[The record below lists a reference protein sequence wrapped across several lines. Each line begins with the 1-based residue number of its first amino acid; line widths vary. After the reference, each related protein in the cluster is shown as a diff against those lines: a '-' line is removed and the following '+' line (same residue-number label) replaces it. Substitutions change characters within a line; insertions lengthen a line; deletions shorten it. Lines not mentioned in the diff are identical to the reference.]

1 MNRVIFTALL
11 LSLFNSSSSALVLH
25 IDSFHFEVD
34 NVVIGSQNVEGF
46 IDVPSSSQELTNYQL
61 QLYFTDS
68 IMIFDST
75 QNFTIDTYEHI
86 DGDMEPTIIESTHAY
101 TNFDYPTFTLT
112 NSKLA
117 FNLLEGDLIFETEE
131 TFMDSTEYSTIIDD
145 ELIITM
151 SSGNLLWL
159 VDSFSYPQDNKTY
172 SYTHISSNP
181 NSVMAVFN
189 IVPEP
194 SSYALLLGGLALG
207 LVALRRQ

>member
-1 MNRVIFTALL
+1 MNRVTFTALL
-11 LSLFNSSSSALVLH
+11 LSLFNSSSSALVLY

-34 NVVIGSQNVEGF
+34 NVVLGSQNVEGF
-46 IDVPSSSQELTNYQL
+46 IDVPSSSQELTNYHL
-61 QLYFTDS
+61 SFDDL

-75 QNFTIDTYEHI
+75 QNFTIDTYEDI
-86 DGDMEPTIIESTHAY
+86 DGDLEPTIIASDHAY

-131 TFMDSTEYSTIIDD
+131 YIMGGSEYSTAIDD

-159 VDSFSYPQDNKTY
+159 VDSFSYPQDNNIY
-172 SYTHISSNP
+172 PYTHISSNP
-181 NSVMAVFN
+181 SSVMAVFN
-189 IVPEP
+189 IVPETGVKVP
-194 SSYALLLGGLALG
+194 CIMLSYNT
-207 LVALRRQ
+207 

>member
-1 MNRVIFTALL
+1 MPSGNERVAKATTNNDSGLVTAPISEIEIF
-11 LSLFNSSSSALVLH
+11 LSFDDL
-25 IDSFHFEVD
+25 
-34 NVVIGSQNVEGF
+34 
-46 IDVPSSSQELTNYQL
+46 
-61 QLYFTDS
+61 

-75 QNFTIDTYEHI
+75 QNCTIDTYDDV
-86 DGDMEPTIIESTHAY
+86 DGDTEPSIIQSEHAY

-112 NSKLA
+112 NSKSA

-131 TFMDSTEYSTIIDD
+131 YIMGSTEFSTIIDD

-159 VDSFSYPQDNKTY
+159 VDSFSYPEDNITY

-207 LVALRRQ
+207 LVALRRRPSIRLLTEKKAEH

>member
-11 LSLFNSSSSALVLH
+11 LSLFNSSSSALVLY
-25 IDSFHFEVD
+25 INSFHFEVD
-34 NVVIGSQNVEGF
+34 NVVLGSQNVEGF
-46 IDVPSSSQELTNYQL
+46 IDIPNSSQELTNYQL
-61 QLYFTDS
+61 SFDDL

-75 QNFTIDTYEHI
+75 QNFTIDTYDDI
-86 DGDMEPTIIESTHAY
+86 DSEMEPTIVETEYAY
-101 TNFDYPTFTLT
+101 TNFGYPTFTLT

-131 TFMDSTEYSTIIDD
+131 YNMGSAEYSTIIDD

-159 VDSFSYPQDNKTY
+159 VDSFFNPQDNKTY

-194 SSYALLLGGLALG
+194 SSYALLLGSLALG
-207 LVALRRQ
+207 LVALRRRL

>member
-1 MNRVIFTALL
+1 MIL
-11 LSLFNSSSSALVLH
+11 
-25 IDSFHFEVD
+25 
-34 NVVIGSQNVEGF
+34 
-46 IDVPSSSQELTNYQL
+46 
-61 QLYFTDS
+61 

-75 QNFTIDTYEHI
+75 QNFTIDTYDDI
-86 DGDMEPTIIESTHAY
+86 DSEMEPTIVETEYAY

-131 TFMDSTEYSTIIDD
+131 YNMGSAEYSTIIDD

-159 VDSFSYPQDNKTY
+159 VDSFFNPQDNKTY

-207 LVALRRQ
+207 LVALRRRL

>member
-11 LSLFNSSSSALVLH
+11 LSLFNSSSSALVLY

-34 NVVIGSQNVEGF
+34 NVVLGSQNVEGF
-46 IDVPSSSQELTNYQL
+46 IDVPNSSQELTNYHL
-61 QLYFTDS
+61 SFDDL

-75 QNFTIDTYEHI
+75 QNFTIDTYDDI
-86 DGDMEPTIIESTHAY
+86 DGDLEPTIIASDHAY

-131 TFMDSTEYSTIIDD
+131 YYMSSSEYSTVFDD

-159 VDSFSYPQDNKTY
+159 VDSVYNSQDNKTY

-194 SSYALLLGGLALG
+194 SSYALLMGGLALG
-207 LVALRRQ
+207 LVALRRR

>member
-1 MNRVIFTALL
+1 MNRVTFTALL
-11 LSLFNSSSSALVLH
+11 ISLFNSSSSALVLY

-34 NVVIGSQNVEGF
+34 NVVLGSQNVEGF
-46 IDVPSSSQELTNYQL
+46 IDVPNSSQELTNYYL
-61 QLYFTDS
+61 SFDDL

-75 QNFTIDTYEHI
+75 QNFTIDTYDDI
-86 DGDMEPTIIESTHAY
+86 DGDLEPTIIASDHAY

-131 TFMDSTEYSTIIDD
+131 YYMSGSEYSTVFDD

-151 SSGNLLWL
+151 SSGNLQWL
-159 VDSFSYPQDNKTY
+159 VDSFFNPQDNKTY
-172 SYTHISSNP
+172 PYTHISSNP

-194 SSYALLLGGLALG
+194 SNYALLLGGLALG
-207 LVALRRQ
+207 LVALRRR

>member
-11 LSLFNSSSSALVLH
+11 LSLFNSSSSALVLY
-25 IDSFHFEVD
+25 INSFHFEVD
-34 NVVIGSQNVEGF
+34 NVVLGSQNVEGF
-46 IDVPSSSQELTNYQL
+46 IDIPNSSQELTNYQL
-61 QLYFTDS
+61 SFDDL

-75 QNFTIDTYEHI
+75 QNFTIDTYDDI
-86 DGDMEPTIIESTHAY
+86 DSEMEPTIVETEYAY

-131 TFMDSTEYSTIIDD
+131 YNMGSAEYSTIIDD

-159 VDSFSYPQDNKTY
+159 VDSFFNPQDNKTY

-194 SSYALLLGGLALG
+194 SSYALLLGSLALG
-207 LVALRRQ
+207 LVALRRRL

>member
-11 LSLFNSSSSALVLH
+11 LSLFNSSSSALVLY

-34 NVVIGSQNVEGF
+34 NVVLGSQNVEGF
-46 IDVPSSSQELTNYQL
+46 IDVPNSSQELTNYHL
-61 QLYFTDS
+61 SFDDL

-75 QNFTIDTYEHI
+75 QNFTIDTYDDV
-86 DGDMEPTIIESTHAY
+86 DGDTEPSIIQSEHAY

-131 TFMDSTEYSTIIDD
+131 YIMGSAELSHIIDY

-151 SSGNLLWL
+151 SSENLLWL
-159 VDSFSYPQDNKTY
+159 VDSFPEEDNKTY

-207 LVALRRQ
+207 LVALHRR

>member
-11 LSLFNSSSSALVLH
+11 IFFFNSPSSALVLY

-34 NVVIGSQNVEGF
+34 NVVLGSQNVEGF
-46 IDVPSSSQELTNYQL
+46 IDVSNSSEEFANYHL
-61 QLYFTDS
+61 SFDDL

-75 QNFTIDTYEHI
+75 QNFTIDTYDDV
-86 DGDMEPTIIESTHAY
+86 DGDTEPSLIQSEYAY
-101 TNFDYPTFTLT
+101 TNFDHPTFTLT

-131 TFMDSTEYSTIIDD
+131 YIMGSTEYSTIIDD

-151 SSGNLLWL
+151 SSGNLLWY

-181 NSVMAVFN
+181 YSVMAVFN

-194 SSYALLLGGLALG
+194 SSYALLLGSLALG
-207 LVALRRQ
+207 LVAVRRR

>member
-11 LSLFNSSSSALVLH
+11 LSLFNSSSSALVLY

-34 NVVIGSQNVEGF
+34 NVVLGSQNVEGF
-46 IDVPSSSQELTNYQL
+46 IDVPNSSQELTNYHL
-61 QLYFTDS
+61 SFDDL

-75 QNFTIDTYEHI
+75 QNFTIDTYDDV
-86 DGDMEPTIIESTHAY
+86 DGDTEPSIIQSEHAY

-131 TFMDSTEYSTIIDD
+131 YIMGSAELSHIIDY

-159 VDSFSYPQDNKTY
+159 VDSFPEEDNKTY

-194 SSYALLLGGLALG
+194 SSYTLLMGGLALG
-207 LVALRRQ
+207 LVALRRR

>member
-1 MNRVIFTALL
+1 MIRVIFTALL
-11 LSLFNSSSSALVLH
+11 LSLFNSSSFALVLY

-34 NVVIGSQNVEGF
+34 HVVLGSQNVEGF
-46 IDVPSSSQELTNYQL
+46 IDVPNSSQELTDYYL
-61 QLYFTDS
+61 SFDDL

-75 QNFTIDTYEHI
+75 RNFTIDTYDDI
-86 DGDMEPTIIESTHAY
+86 DGDLEPTIIESQHAY

-117 FNLLEGDLIFETEE
+117 FNLLEGDLIFEAEE
-131 TFMDSTEYSTIIDD
+131 YTMGSSEYSTVFDD

-159 VDSFSYPQDNKTY
+159 VDSVYNSQDNKTY

-181 NSVMAVFN
+181 SSVMAVFN

-194 SSYALLLGGLALG
+194 SSYALLLGSLALG
-207 LVALRRQ
+207 LVAFRRR

>member
-1 MNRVIFTALL
+1 MNRVTFTALL
-11 LSLFNSSSSALVLH
+11 ISLFNSSSSALVLY

-34 NVVIGSQNVEGF
+34 NVVLGSQNVEGF
-46 IDVPSSSQELTNYQL
+46 IDVPNSSQELTNYYL
-61 QLYFTDS
+61 SFDDL

-75 QNFTIDTYEHI
+75 QNFTIDTYDDI
-86 DGDMEPTIIESTHAY
+86 DDDLEPTIIASDHAY
-101 TNFDYPTFTLT
+101 TNFDYPNFTLT

-131 TFMDSTEYSTIIDD
+131 YNMSGSEYSTVFDD
-145 ELIITM
+145 ELVITM
-151 SSGNLLWL
+151 RSGNLQWL
-159 VDSFSYPQDNKTY
+159 VDSFFNPQDNKTY

-194 SSYALLLGGLALG
+194 SNYALLLGGLALG
-207 LVALRRQ
+207 LVALLRR